1 MNLRSLS
8 MVPGLVVF
16 VAIATLLLLVG
27 CVGSNG
33 KVTVTNEHPALDYE
47 FTGIPLLFFGFGTS
61 TPITP
66 ELSLTVAHV
75 AKLNYDKVV
84 AYHPYCDIAIVKSNN
99 SALDYPNLG
108 LVFPNQPVRTFGMSP
123 TGDVLTGSGR
133 YRRDLLLVEVP
144 YFKKCPA
151 SVTDAPVQDGMSG
164 GGVYNDNGSLVG
176 IIAAR
181 ANPRDIRLLSGEPH
195 GLERIS
201 IFVPL
206 NYVRDWLEGAVDD
219 FYGNQQYSLR
229 WEKDDK
235 SMLVKN

>member
-16 VAIATLLLLVG
+16 VAIATLFLLVG